1 MKTYVAKPG
10 EVEKKWVLIDAQG
23 LVVGRLATLIA
34 TRLKGKHR
42 ATYTPHVDTGDN
54 VIVINA
60 DKVVFTG
67 NKTNDKIYYRH
78 TGYPGGIKQRT
89 PRQIYASRH
98 PERILELAVGRMLA
112 RGPQQRQLLR
122 NLKVYKG
129 GEHPHEAQKPEP
141 LDVKSLNR
149 KNVRA

>member
-34 TRLKGKHR
+34 TRLMGKHR

-89 PRQIYASRH
+89 PRQMYAGKH

-122 NLKVYKG
+122 NLKVYTG
-129 GEHPHEAQKPEP
+129 SEHPHEAQKPQP